1 MEKMGKISIFGAD
14 FERSKKIVTNGK
26 FALTAGMP
34 NPIHM
39 GIINRLLRVIFGIFI
54 FFGVMVYFL
63 LIALPSSVGLDG
75 EAHYLS
81 HHAVSLFRTI
91 GEIMRPISIVFYL
104 TFLFGSIPVFWP
116 KKRLSSQLWT
126 YFPFYFSM
134 SIYAFISAFYFAS
147 AVAYDAYTLVGF
159 WIQLVLG
166 MVLLLWIISN
176 SIQNLKRRLND
187 EKEKSIF
194 KKVMIITVGT
204 MVVLFP
210 VSLVYH
216 LMNQFLVL
224 WYFYIFGLFL
234 VVWLVMGGYYIAFMM
249 NVHIFQAYY
258 IHKYPME
265 YKEYLGISDREW
277 YSKRYY
283 KKLVKSGQLQ
293 EETTQENGE
302 ENE

>member
-1 MEKMGKISIFGAD
+1 MKKISIFGAD

-39 GIINRLLRVIFGIFI
+39 GIINRLFTVLFCIFI
-54 FFGVMVYFL
+54 FFGIMVYFL
-63 LIALPSSVGLDG
+63 LIALPSSVGQSG
-75 EAHYLS
+75 EVHYLS
-81 HHAVSLFRTI
+81 HQSVSLFQTI

-104 TFLFGSIPVFWP
+104 IFLFGSIPVFWP

-126 YFPFYFSM
+126 YFPFYTAGLTC
-134 SIYAFISAFYFAS
+134 AFISILYFAS
-147 AVAYDAYTLVGF
+147 AVAYDAYTVVGF

-166 MVLLLWIISN
+166 MVLFLWIISN

-216 LMNQFLVL
+216 LMNKLPVL

>member
-1 MEKMGKISIFGAD
+1 MKKISIFGAD

-39 GIINRLLRVIFGIFI
+39 GIINRLFTVLFCIFI
-54 FFGVMVYFL
+54 FFGIMVYFL
-63 LIALPSSVGLDG
+63 LIALPSSVGQSG
-75 EAHYLS
+75 EVHYLS
-81 HHAVSLFRTI
+81 HQSVSLFHTI
-91 GEIMRPISIVFYL
+91 GQIMRPISIVFYL

-126 YFPFYFSM
+126 YFPFYTAGLTC
-134 SIYAFISAFYFAS
+134 AFISILYFAS

-159 WIQLVLG
+159 WFQFVLG
-166 MVLLLWIISN
+166 IVLFFWIIMN

-187 EKEKSIF
+187 EEEKSIL
-194 KKVMIITVGT
+194 KKVMMITVRT

-216 LMNQFLVL
+216 LMNQLPVH
-224 WYFYIFGLFL
+224 WYFYILGLFL
-234 VVWLVMGGYYIAFMM
+234 VVWFVIGGYYAAFLM

-258 IHKYPME
+258 IHKFPEE
-265 YKEYLGISDREW
+265 YKTYLKIPDREW
-277 YSKRYY
+277 YSKGYY
-283 KKLVKSGQLQ
+283 KKLVKSGKLE

>member
-1 MEKMGKISIFGAD
+1 MKKVSIFGAD

-39 GIINRLLRVIFGIFI
+39 GMINRLFTVVFCIFI
-54 FFGVMVYFL
+54 FFGIMVYFL
-63 LIALPSSVGLDG
+63 LIALPSSVGQSG
-75 EAHYLS
+75 EVHYLS
-81 HHAVSLFRTI
+81 HQSVSLFHTI
-91 GEIMRPISIVFYL
+91 GQIMRPISIVFYL
-104 TFLFGSIPVFWP
+104 TFLFASIPVFWP
-116 KKRLSSQLWT
+116 KKRLNSQLWT

-134 SIYAFISAFYFAS
+134 SICAFISGLYFAS
-147 AVAYDAYTLVGF
+147 AVAYDSYTVVGF
-159 WIQLVLG
+159 WFQLVLG
-166 MVLLLWIISN
+166 IILFFCIIMN

-187 EKEKSIF
+187 EEEKSIL
-194 KKVMIITVGT
+194 KKVMMITVGT

-216 LMNQFLVL
+216 LMNQLPVL
-224 WYFYIFGLFL
+224 WYFYIFGLLL
-234 VVWLVMGGYYIAFMM
+234 VVWFVISGYFIAFMM

-258 IHKYPME
+258 IHKYPEE
-265 YKEYLGISDREW
+265 YKSYLKISDREW

-283 KKLVKSGQLQ
+283 KKLVKSGKLE

>member
-1 MEKMGKISIFGAD
+1 MEKISIFGVD

-39 GIINRLLRVIFGIFI
+39 GIINRLFTVIIVGFFFSGILI
-54 FFGVMVYFL
+54 YGVLMGMPELIGADSDIHYISVEAGMLIHNLSSFL
-63 LIALPSSVGLDG
+63 KPFNLSIYLLFLVGL
-75 EAHYLS
+75 
-81 HHAVSLFRTI
+81 
-91 GEIMRPISIVFYL
+91 
-104 TFLFGSIPVFWP
+104 IPVFWP

-126 YFPFYFSM
+126 YFPFYTAGLTC
-134 SIYAFISAFYFAS
+134 AFISILYFVS
-147 AVAYDAYTLVGF
+147 AVAYDAYTVVGF
-159 WIQLVLG
+159 WFQFVLG
-166 MVLLLWIISN
+166 IVLFFWIIMN

-187 EKEKSIF
+187 EEEKSIL
-194 KKVMIITVGT
+194 KKVMMITVGT

-216 LMNQFLVL
+216 LMNQLPVL

-234 VVWLVMGGYYIAFMM
+234 AVWFVIGGYYSAFLM

-258 IHKYPME
+258 IHKYPEE
-265 YKEYLGISDREW
+265 YKSYLKISDREW

-283 KKLVKSGQLQ
+283 KKLVKSGKL

-302 ENE
+302 END

>member
-1 MEKMGKISIFGAD
+1 
-14 FERSKKIVTNGK
+14 
-26 FALTAGMP
+26 MP

-39 GIINRLLRVIFGIFI
+39 GMINRLFTVVFCIFI
-54 FFGVMVYFL
+54 FFGIMVYFL
-63 LIALPSSVGLDG
+63 LIALPSSVGQSG
-75 EAHYLS
+75 EVHYLS
-81 HHAVSLFRTI
+81 HQSVSLFHTI
-91 GEIMRPISIVFYL
+91 GQIMRPISIVFYL

-116 KKRLSSQLWT
+116 KKRLNSQLWT
-126 YFPFYFSM
+126 YFPFFFSM
-134 SIYAFISAFYFAS
+134 SVCAFISGFYFAS

-159 WIQLVLG
+159 WFQFVLG
-166 MVLLLWIISN
+166 IVLFFWIIMN

-187 EKEKSIF
+187 EEEKSIL
-194 KKVMIITVGT
+194 KNVMMITVGT

-216 LMNQFLVL
+216 LMNQLPVL

-234 VVWLVMGGYYIAFMM
+234 VVWFVIGAYFIAFMM

-258 IHKYPME
+258 IYKYPEE
-265 YKEYLGISDREW
+265 YKTYLKISDREW
-277 YSKRYY
+277 YSKGYY
-283 KKLVKSGQLQ
+283 KKLVKSGKLE